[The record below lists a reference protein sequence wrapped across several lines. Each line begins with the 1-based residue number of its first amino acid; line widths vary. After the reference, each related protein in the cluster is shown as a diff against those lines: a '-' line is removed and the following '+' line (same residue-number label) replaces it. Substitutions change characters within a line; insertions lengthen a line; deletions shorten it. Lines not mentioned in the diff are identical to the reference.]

1 MNKNSPKPYN
11 YAKLAPAGSWAARP
25 KKQTAS
31 LLSQPPQDFR
41 EPESQDGDFVFEA
54 VLADDRVLNLV
65 NHFLYLLSFSDC
77 IVAHPGAFVK
87 PFFYFFK
94 IFSSTI
100 STRRM
105 MGNAGSTIKI
115 VSQLVEKML
124 QPPTSLRT

>member
-65 NHFLYLLSFSDC
+65 NHFRYLLSLSDC
-77 IVAHPGAFVK
+77 IIANRALNVK
-87 PFFYFFK
+87 HFFQK
-94 IFSSTI
+94 I
-100 STRRM
+100 
-105 MGNAGSTIKI
+105 
-115 VSQLVEKML
+115 
-124 QPPTSLRT
+124 